1 MKYEEPIHLRV
12 KRSTKDKIVKIAL
25 DTDRSKGAV
34 MRELFTVGL
43 RVLEIEKEIAEREND

>member
-12 KRSTKDKIVKIAL
+12 KRSTKAKIVKIAL